1 MAKLNRD
8 NQKGFTIVELVV
20 VIIIL
25 GILAATALPRFID
38 VSDDAHLATVEA
50 TKGALIAGHGNW
62 RALWIVEGQP
72 NNLFRWQTQYFNA
85 SGHIV
90 GTTGGDAALAAAD
103 CDEIF
108 TDLLGTN
115 ALSDNATEVANLA
128 AAQAAYDGTSD
139 WYAGSGGAQSCDY
152 YYVGAGGAVT
162 GKTLTYTVA
171 TGASQVH
178 KRYIALASVSQA

>member
-1 MAKLNRD
+1 MAKLNRG

-72 NNLFRWQTQYFNA
+72 TTTASDGQTQYFNT

-90 GTTGGDAALAAAD
+90 GTTGTDAALAAAD

-115 ALSDNATEVANLA
+115 APAINATEVANLA

-139 WYAGSGGAQSCDY
+139 WYAGSGGTTVSCDY
-152 YYVGAGGAVT
+152 FYVGAGGAVT

-171 TGASQVH
+171 SGAITGP
-178 KRYIALASVSQA
+178 

>member
-72 NNLFRWQTQYFNA
+72 ATTSSDGQTQYFNT

-90 GTTGGDAALAAAD
+90 GTTDTNTALAAAD

-115 ALSDNATEVANLA
+115 APAIKTTEVADVA
-128 AAQAAYDGTSD
+128 AAQALYAGGDAGAFD
-139 WYAGSGGAQSCDY
+139 WYAGSGGGTATCDY
-152 YYVGAGGAVT
+152 FYVGAGGAVT

-171 TGASQVH
+171 TGA
-178 KRYIALASVSQA
+178 ITGP